1 MATTVGYRNPAAV
14 VNVDCLVEVITGG
27 IVSERVRIGETAFR
41 STEISSPT
49 LPATVRFRIFRKLI
63 SLRDVIRSY

>member
-14 VNVDCLVEVITGG
+14 VNVDCLVEIITGG

-41 STEISSPT
+41 SAEISSPT
-49 LPATVRFRIFRKLI
+49 LPATIRFRIFRKLI